1 MQSETPVFLI
11 DTLPVYGDLV
21 LSPMEGFS
29 DLPYR
34 SLCRTMG
41 SAMSYT
47 EFINAMDVLNNSPH
61 LEKKCA
67 YLPEERPV
75 VYQIFDNDPER
86 ILEAALRL
94 QALEP
99 DVIDINMGCSV
110 RRVSGRGAGA
120 GLLRT
125 PEKIERIFY
134 LLSRS
139 LEVPVTGKIRLGW
152 DEETR
157 NYLQVAKII
166 EDNGGAMVAV
176 HGRTRSQGYS
186 GRADW
191 DAIAEVKQA
200 LAIPVIGNG
209 DVQTPQDIE
218 RMKFYTNCDAVMIGR
233 GAIGNPWIFQRVALA
248 DVSNPALIATMLEH
262 LDRHLAFYG
271 EEWGIVTF
279 RKHANTYL
287 KRFNLTA
294 PQRKRLFTTQNKAQF
309 IDVLTAFGFMISE

>member
-1 MQSETPVFLI
+1 MMTDTPSFVI
-11 DTLPVYGDLV
+11 DTIPVYGDLL

-34 SLCRTMG
+34 SLCRKMG

-75 VYQIFDNDPER
+75 VYQLFDNDPER

-94 QALEP
+94 QELQP
-99 DVIDINMGCSV
+99 DIIDINMGCSV
-110 RRVSGRGAGA
+110 RRVAGRGAGA
-120 GLLRT
+120 GLLRS
-125 PEKIERIFY
+125 PEKVERIFR
-134 LLSRS
+134 LLAHS

-152 DEETR
+152 DQESL
-157 NYLQVAKII
+157 NYLQIAKII

-186 GRADW
+186 DKADW

-200 LAIPVIGNG
+200 LNIPVIGNG
-209 DVQTPQDIE
+209 DVETPDDIV
-218 RMKFYTNCDAVMIGR
+218 RMKNHTHCDGVMIGR
-233 GAIGNPWIFQRVALA
+233 GAIGNPWIFQRAALP
-248 DVSNPALIATMLEH
+248 DVPDSELIAVMLEH

-294 PQRKRLFTTQNKAQF
+294 PQRKRLFTTQDRAQF
-309 IDVLTAFGFMISE
+309 VEELVTIGIMMTE